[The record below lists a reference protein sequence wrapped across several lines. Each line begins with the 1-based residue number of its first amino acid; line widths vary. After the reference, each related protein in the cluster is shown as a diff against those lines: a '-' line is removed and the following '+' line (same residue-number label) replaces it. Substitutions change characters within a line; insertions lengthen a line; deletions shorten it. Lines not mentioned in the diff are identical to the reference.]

1 MSIPSSRQEILPA
14 LLLVLTAWGVH
25 LRRNGRE

>member
-1 MSIPSSRQEILPA
+1 MPIPSSRQEILPA
-14 LLLVLTAWGVH
+14 LLLVLAAWSLY